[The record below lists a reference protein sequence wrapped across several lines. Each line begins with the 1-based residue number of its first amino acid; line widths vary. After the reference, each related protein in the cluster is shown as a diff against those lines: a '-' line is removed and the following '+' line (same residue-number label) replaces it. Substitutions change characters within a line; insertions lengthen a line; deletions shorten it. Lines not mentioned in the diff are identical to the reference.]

1 MVWFVLLIQLRASP
15 AVALSTLTGSS
26 WRLKLDIGLEPG
38 SYLAK
43 SDWGAS
49 GGRLRFNVDVDFEET
64 PTAVA
69 EELVGPLAGTRVLAV
84 QSEGSFVGFEG
95 EKAVSFAGG
104 GWCVQ
109 RGIGSSA
116 ESEGLLRFWLDC
128 SSGASK
134 GDVDVAAGER
144 IFFSTGVWDDAE
156 EVPT

>member
-1 MVWFVLLIQLRASP
+1 MVWFGLLIQLHASS
-15 AVALSTLTGSS
+15 AATVSTLTGSS

-38 SYLAK
+38 SYLAQT
-43 SDWGAS
+43 DWGAS
-49 GGRLRFNVDVDFEET
+49 GGRLRFNVDVDFEDT

-69 EELVGPLAGTRVLAV
+69 EELVGPLAGTRALRCKTD
-84 QSEGSFVGFEG
+84 GSFVGFEG

-109 RGIGSSA
+109 RSLGASA

-134 GDVDVAAGER
+134 GDVAVR
-144 IFFSTGVWDDAE
+144 
-156 EVPT
+156 P